1 MESWTLHKLS
11 TLSTYS
17 FCIVR
22 TLHNPI
28 KTLWRVWTLHNF
40 FAYVIKC
47 MLYLKKVFFCVP
59 GLGGFCHYIF
69 TVTWFPKKQHCYFF
83 VLSTDFIREKWINII
98 LVTTKVYERH
108 FCLDQKKGYVHGA
121 TKKFVHATAC
131 YFCIRNFLI

>member
-1 MESWTLHKLS
+1 MESSTLHKLS

-28 KTLWRVWTLHNF
+28 KKLWRVQTLHNF

-59 GLGGFCHYIF
+59 GLGESS
-69 TVTWFPKKQHCYFF
+69 TWPAQ
-83 VLSTDFIREKWINII
+83 
-98 LVTTKVYERH
+98 
-108 FCLDQKKGYVHGA
+108 
-121 TKKFVHATAC
+121 ATARPAWPAGQRNPPF
-131 YFCIRNFLI
+131 YTYTERDIYMRKCICKSFINSRIEYLFSRLSIEHII

>member
-1 MESWTLHKLS
+1 MISLLRHQMIGDTTLHKLS

-59 GLGGFCHYIF
+59 GLGGAWSVASAGVPECYLIINKNNNSIFFCPRS
-69 TVTWFPKKQHCYFF
+69 TVLINPGAAIYNGYEDCGVQPRCAMSWKLVWKC
-83 VLSTDFIREKWINII
+83 VLK
-98 LVTTKVYERH
+98 
-108 FCLDQKKGYVHGA
+108 
-121 TKKFVHATAC
+121 
-131 YFCIRNFLI
+131 